1 MTTITKGEG
10 MVFTMAGVKPEYF
23 VTVAAAL
30 PKVKILDTSRHNHG
44 NGALEPIDFVK
55 VKAAGYTGW
64 CGRASVGDYYVDPW
78 FARDYDAA
86 QAAGLI
92 CMAYHVTVPTINAG
106 LQIANFKAALGGRQP
121 VGIVIDMEW
130 NNVPSTPQR
139 VTECNAAH
147 ADAFYALDWLPQVVA
162 YTNQNYADKYLL
174 NNLDLPLW
182 VASPGA
188 GGVMNPAPLPSMP
201 RLWSDY
207 LMWQRS
213 WTEAIPGVPD
223 ATTDYSEWNGL
234 TTMQDYFDTN
244 SDVPGDDMT
253 DVIAR
258 LTRIESKIDQ
268 LIAGG
273 GTTPPPPVTPPPAAD
288 PTVII
293 TADPRANAR
302 FVVGRNGA
310 GKPIMAIYP
319 KDTAPANERIQF
331 ASGVLLRVK
340 PGMVQAD
347 GGMDYFELTQH
358 TGRGGERLYLRE
370 NDADLI

>member
-10 MVFTMAGVKPEYF
+10 MVVFTMAGVKPTYYI
-23 VTVAAAL
+23 AAAQ
-30 PKVKILDTSRHNHG
+30 KVTILDTSRHNHG
-44 NGALEPIDFVK
+44 NGALEPIDFNK

-64 CGRASVGDYYVDPW
+64 CGRASVGDYYIDPW
-78 FARDYDAA
+78 FQRDYDAA

-201 RLWSDY
+201 RLWPDY

-223 ATTDYSEWNGL
+223 MTTDHSEWNGL
-234 TTMQDYFDTN
+234 ATMEDYFDVT
-244 SDVPGDDMT
+244 PGDDMT
-253 DVIAR
+253 EVIER

-268 LIAGG
+268 LLG
-273 GTTPPPPVTPPPAAD
+273 GTTPPPPPPPPVEPPPAAD
-288 PTVII
+288 PTVIV

-302 FVVGRNGA
+302 FQSGTNGA
-310 GKPIMAIYP
+310 GRPIMSIYP
-319 KDTAPANERIQF
+319 RDTAPTGERIQF
-331 ASGVLLRVK
+331 ASGVLLLVK
-340 PGMVQAD
+340 PGTIVAD
-347 GGMDYFELTQH
+347 GGMQYYELAQH
-358 TGRGGERLYLRE
+358 RGRGGETLYLRE
-370 NDADLI
+370 IDADLV